1 MAIWY
6 RIGRCVLRFTDTVT
20 VINKTEDGWTKTVV
34 DGVQWAEKEE
44 KLNNQGKISIA
55 TYVSI
60 TFPEGTYEQLLLDPN
75 NEEDAICLGVVDED
89 ITKIS
94 TLLRTHKGGRI
105 KAVNDNSNRTM
116 LKNVKVVVG

>member
-1 MAIWY
+1 LAIWY

-75 NEEDAICLGVVDED
+75 NEEDAIVRGVVDED

-94 TLLRTHKGGRI
+94 TLLKNHKGGRI
-105 KAVNDNSNRTM
+105 KAVNDNSNRLM